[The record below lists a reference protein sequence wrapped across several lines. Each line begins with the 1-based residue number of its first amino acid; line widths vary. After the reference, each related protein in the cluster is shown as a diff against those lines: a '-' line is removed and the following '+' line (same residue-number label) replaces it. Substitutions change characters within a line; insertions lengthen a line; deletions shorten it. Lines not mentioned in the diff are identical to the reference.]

1 MILEHIPLTEFYRKM
16 TWPTIPDSICNDIIQ
31 HVEQNNP
38 PNIREGE
45 TGNNR
50 WFNHH
55 TTIESFDE
63 WYQQHLAF
71 IPEDYTVR
79 IQKISTEGIGIH
91 TDYLRKSSYNFV
103 LTYDGSTTHWHDS
116 NNNILHSYHYEP
128 RTWYQHQSQI
138 PHSVVNSAGLLR
150 IAITIY
156 KFEFIEK
163 DWTINYTG
171 DRHDPVQV
179 DNFIKTVRGYNEQ
192 RRT

>member
-1 MILEHIPLTEFYRKM
+1 MQ
-16 TWPTIPDSICNDIIQ
+16 DI
-31 HVEQNNP
+31 
-38 PNIREGE
+38 
-45 TGNNR
+45 
-50 WFNHH
+50 
-55 TTIESFDE
+55 
-63 WYQQHLAF
+63 
-71 IPEDYTVR
+71 
-79 IQKISTEGIGIH
+79 
-91 TDYLRKSSYNFV
+91 
-103 LTYDGSTTHWHDS
+103 